1 MFLKHNNLT
10 FTIITTPHYTDELWD
25 ELLKKELTPIVLSL
39 EEHNRS
45 LQNRMSEVNNEVVEK
60 MRKFNENFSKLQS
73 RLSIAKR
80 VNTELLRVLYFIKN
94 RM

>member
-1 MFLKHNNLT
+1 M
-10 FTIITTPHYTDELWD
+10 PHYTDEMWN

-45 LQNRMSEVNNEVVEK
+45 LQNRMSEMNNEVVEK

>member
-1 MFLKHNNLT
+1 M
-10 FTIITTPHYTDELWD
+10 PHYTDELWD

-45 LQNRMSEVNNEVVEK
+45 LQNRMSEMNNEVVEK

>member
-1 MFLKHNNLT
+1 M
-10 FTIITTPHYTDELWD
+10 PHYTDELWD

-45 LQNRMSEVNNEVVEK
+45 LQNRMSEMNNEVVEK

-73 RLSIAKR
+73 KLSIAAR

>member
-1 MFLKHNNLT
+1 M
-10 FTIITTPHYTDELWD
+10 PHYTDELWD

-45 LQNRMSEVNNEVVEK
+45 LQNRMSEMNNEVVEK

-73 RLSIAKR
+73 KLSISKR